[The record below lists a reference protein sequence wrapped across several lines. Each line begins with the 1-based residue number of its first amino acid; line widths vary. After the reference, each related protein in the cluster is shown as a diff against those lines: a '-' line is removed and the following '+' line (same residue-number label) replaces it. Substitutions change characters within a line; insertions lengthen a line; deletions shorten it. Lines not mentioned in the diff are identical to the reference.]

1 MKPAKIIV
9 LAAAAIA
16 ILGVFILPYISV
28 GPLSMTLWKLRD
40 SVGKHESFPHP
51 IIILVTM
58 LPALAI
64 GALAMKSQRFGRGL
78 AVVTTLLFAVAL
90 FIGWAV
96 FKKVG
101 VSFGDGS
108 GIGAKL
114 MLLAMAAGLVA
125 SIATIAKPD
134 RGLA

>member
-16 ILGVFILPYISV
+16 LLGVFILPYVSIGPISW
-28 GPLSMTLWKLRD
+28 TLWKMRN
-40 SVGKHESFPHP
+40 VNPAESLIHP
-51 IIILVTM
+51 WVIIFTM
-58 LPALAI
+58 LPAAAI
-64 GALAMKSQRFGRGL
+64 GGLAVKSQKFGRGL
-78 AVVTTLLFAVAL
+78 AVVTTLLFAIAL

-96 FKKVG
+96 FKKIG
-101 VSFGDGS
+101 VSFGDAS

-125 SIATIAKPD
+125 SIGAIAKPD
-134 RGLA
+134 RG

>member
-16 ILGVFILPYISV
+16 ILGVFALPYVSIGPISW
-28 GPLSMTLWKLRD
+28 TLWKMRN
-40 SVGKHESFPHP
+40 VNPHESLVHP
-51 IIILVTM
+51 WVVLFTM
-58 LPALAI
+58 LPALGI
-64 GALAMKSQRFGRGL
+64 GALVMKANKFGRGL
-78 AVVTTLLFAVAL
+78 AVVSTLLFVIAL

-96 FKKVG
+96 FKKIG
-101 VSFGDGS
+101 SSFGEAS

-125 SIATIAKPD
+125 SIATIVKPD
-134 RGLA
+134 RGA

>member
-9 LAAAAIA
+9 LAAAALA
-16 ILGVFILPYISV
+16 VLGVFILPYISL
-28 GPLSMTLWKLRD
+28 GPLSMTLWKLR
-40 SVGKHESFPHP
+40 SNTPKGESFPHAM
-51 IIILVTM
+51 IILITM

-64 GALAMKSQRFGRGL
+64 GALAVKTQKFGRGL
-78 AVVTTLLFAVAL
+78 AVVSSLLFVVAL

-96 FKKVG
+96 FKKIG
-101 VSFGDGS
+101 ISFGDGA

-114 MLLAMAAGLVA
+114 MLVGMAAGLVA

>member
-1 MKPAKIIV
+1 MKLSKIIV

-16 ILGVFILPYISV
+16 VLGVFLLPYVSV
-28 GPLSMTLWKLRD
+28 GPISWTLWKLRN
-40 SVGKHESFPHP
+40 VNPRESLVHP
-51 IIILVTM
+51 IIVLATM

-64 GALAMKSQRFGRGL
+64 GALAHTTQKFGRGL
-78 AVVTTLLFAVAL
+78 AVVTTLLFTIAL

-96 FKKVG
+96 FKKIG
-101 VSFGDGS
+101 LSFGDAS

-134 RGLA
+134 TGA

>member
-16 ILGVFILPYISV
+16 FLGVFLLPYVSIGPISW
-28 GPLSMTLWKLRD
+28 TLWKMRD
-40 SVGKHESFPHP
+40 VNPRESLVHP
-51 IIILVTM
+51 YIVLGTM

-64 GALAMKSQRFGRGL
+64 GALALKSQKFGRGL
-78 AVVTTLLFAVAL
+78 AVVTTLLFAIGL

-96 FKKVG
+96 FKKIG
-101 VSFGDGS
+101 SSFGEAS

-114 MLLAMAAGLVA
+114 MLLAMVAGLVA
-125 SIATIAKPD
+125 SIGTIVKPD
-134 RGLA
+134 TGN

>member
-16 ILGVFILPYISV
+16 FLGVFLLPYVSIGPISW
-28 GPLSMTLWKLRD
+28 TLWKMRD
-40 SVGKHESFPHP
+40 VNPRESLVHP
-51 IIILVTM
+51 YIILGTM

-64 GALAMKSQRFGRGL
+64 GALAFKTQKFGRGL
-78 AVVTTLLFAVAL
+78 AIVTTLLFAIGL

-96 FKKVG
+96 FKKIG
-101 VSFGDGS
+101 SSFGEAS

-114 MLLAMAAGLVA
+114 MLLAMVAGLAA
-125 SIATIAKPD
+125 SIGTIVKPD
-134 RGLA
+134 TGN

>member
-1 MKPAKIIV
+1 MKLSKIIV

-16 ILGVFILPYISV
+16 VLGVFLLPYISV
-28 GPLSMTLWKLRD
+28 GPISWTLWKLRN
-40 SVGKHESFPHP
+40 VNPRESLVHP
-51 IIILVTM
+51 IIVLATM

-64 GALAMKSQRFGRGL
+64 GALAHKAQKFGRGL
-78 AVVTTLLFAVAL
+78 AVVTTLLFTIAL
-90 FIGWAV
+90 CIGWAV
-96 FKKVG
+96 FKKIG
-101 VSFGDGS
+101 LSFGDAS

-134 RGLA
+134 TGA